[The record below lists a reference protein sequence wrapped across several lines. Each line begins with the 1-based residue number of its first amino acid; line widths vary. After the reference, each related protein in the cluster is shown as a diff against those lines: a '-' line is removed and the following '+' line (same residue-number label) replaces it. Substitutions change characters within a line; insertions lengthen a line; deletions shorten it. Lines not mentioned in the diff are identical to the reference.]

1 MEQERARA
9 SLLGYKDPIN
19 ANYEVTWTIDILL
32 GYKDPINENYEVT
45 VY

>member
-19 ANYEVTWTIDILL
+19 ENYEVKRTIDILL
-32 GYKDPINENYEVT
+32 GYKDQINVNYEVT